1 MSIEIKPITIEEF
14 ASRQLDFDCMNF
26 QQSAEMALCQSARAV
41 YLDTETVQILKDGQ
55 FIGQSIINYRSIF
68 RFFREA
74 CILNGP
80 LLDYSAMSK
89 EELKDV
95 FYALQKYLRKKCDE
109 IRINPPL
116 VHFVLDDKLEV
127 AETLNEN
134 VKSAF
139 DELSFKNYV
148 DRNCSESIDQIFV
161 KSLKN
166 YSSFDEISGELS
178 SSFRSSIK
186 KFSES
191 CVKVREMGENELGDY
206 YKIYSDTAERKH
218 FPLQTEEYYVL
229 LKKNFG
235 DKAKIMGAF
244 LDCREYENYLSSNI
258 SMFEDKIAELE
269 LSKQSKKIK
278 GQLNDAHDRLRSFI
292 KRKDDY
298 HKLGISEDII
308 LLSSYVLVCYGKE
321 VIIMSGGSE
330 EKYLNFG
337 GSTLINW
344 EMIRYAFENGYER
357 YNFHGTIETDQITK
371 AKGNY
376 HFKKNFGGN
385 LQILL
390 GSFIKNVNPILSLI
404 KRIRRVH

>member
-26 QQSAEMALCQSARAV
+26 QQSAKMALCQSARAV

-116 VHFVLDDKLEV
+116 VHFVLDDKLETM
-127 AETLNEN
+127 ETLNEN

-258 SMFEDKIAELE
+258 SMFENKIAELE

>member
-95 FYALQKYLRKKCDE
+95 FYALQKYLRMKCDE

-116 VHFVLDDKLEV
+116 VHFVLDDKLETV
-127 AETLNEN
+127 ETLNEN

-191 CVKVREMGENELGDY
+191 CVKVREMGENELEDY
-206 YKIYSDTAERKH
+206 YKIYSDTAERKR

-258 SMFEDKIAELE
+258 SMFENKIAELE

-308 LLSSYVLVCYGKE
+308 LLSSYVLICYGKE

>member
-116 VHFVLDDKLEV
+116 VHFVLDDKLETV
-127 AETLNEN
+127 ETLNEN

-258 SMFEDKIAELE
+258 SMFENKIAELE
-269 LSKQSKKIK
+269 LSNQSKKIK

-404 KRIRRVH
+404 KCIRRVH

>member
-95 FYALQKYLRKKCDE
+95 FYALQKYLRMKCDE

-116 VHFVLDDKLEV
+116 VHFVLDDKLETV
-127 AETLNEN
+127 ETLNEN

-206 YKIYSDTAERKH
+206 YKIYSDTAERKQ

-269 LSKQSKKIK
+269 LSNQSKKIK
-278 GQLNDAHDRLRSFI
+278 GQLNDARDRLRSFI

-308 LLSSYVLVCYGKE
+308 LLSSYVLVCYCKE

-404 KRIRRVH
+404 KCIRRVH

>member
-116 VHFVLDDKLEV
+116 VHFVLDDKLETV
-127 AETLNEN
+127 ETLNEN

-166 YSSFDEISGELS
+166 YSSFNEISSELS

-244 LDCREYENYLSSNI
+244 LDCREYKNYLSSNI

-269 LSKQSKKIK
+269 LSNQSKKIK
-278 GQLNDAHDRLRSFI
+278 GQLNDARDRLRSFI

>member
-26 QQSAEMALCQSARAV
+26 QQSAKMALCQSARAV

-116 VHFVLDDKLEV
+116 VHFVLDDKLETV
-127 AETLNEN
+127 ETLNEN

-258 SMFEDKIAELE
+258 SMFENKIAELE

>member
-68 RFFREA
+68 RFFKEA

-116 VHFVLDDKLEV
+116 VHFVLDDKLETM
-127 AETLNEN
+127 ETLNEN
-134 VKSAF
+134 VKSA
-139 DELSFKNYV
+139 
-148 DRNCSESIDQIFV
+148 
-161 KSLKN
+161 
-166 YSSFDEISGELS
+166 FDEISGELS

-258 SMFEDKIAELE
+258 SMFENKIAELE

-278 GQLNDAHDRLRSFI
+278 GQLNDARDRLRSFI

-404 KRIRRVH
+404 KCIRRVH

>member
-68 RFFREA
+68 RFFSEA

-116 VHFVLDDKLEV
+116 VHFVLDDKLETM
-127 AETLNEN
+127 ETLNEN

-278 GQLNDAHDRLRSFI
+278 GQLNDARDRLRSFV

>member
-68 RFFREA
+68 RFFKEA

-95 FYALQKYLRKKCDE
+95 FYALQKYLRRKCDE

-116 VHFVLDDKLEV
+116 VHFVLDDKLETV
-127 AETLNEN
+127 ETLNEN

-258 SMFEDKIAELE
+258 SMFENKIAELE

-278 GQLNDAHDRLRSFI
+278 GQLNDARDRLRSFV

>member
-68 RFFREA
+68 RFFKEA

-116 VHFVLDDKLEV
+116 VHFVLDDKLETM
-127 AETLNEN
+127 ETLNEN

-258 SMFEDKIAELE
+258 SMFENKIAELE

-404 KRIRRVH
+404 KCIRRVH

>member
-116 VHFVLDDKLEV
+116 VHFVLDDKLETT
-127 AETLNEN
+127 ETLNEN

-258 SMFEDKIAELE
+258 SMFENKIAELE

-404 KRIRRVH
+404 KCIRRVH

>member
-68 RFFREA
+68 RFFKEA

-116 VHFVLDDKLEV
+116 VHFVLDDELETM
-127 AETLNEN
+127 ETLNEN

-191 CVKVREMGENELGDY
+191 CVKVREMGENELEDY

-278 GQLNDAHDRLRSFI
+278 GQLNDARDRLRSFI

>member
-95 FYALQKYLRKKCDE
+95 FYALQKYLRMKCDE

-116 VHFVLDDKLEV
+116 VHFVLDDKLETV
-127 AETLNEN
+127 ETLNEN

-258 SMFEDKIAELE
+258 SMFENKIAELE

>member
-95 FYALQKYLRKKCDE
+95 FYALQKYLRMKCDE

-116 VHFVLDDKLEV
+116 VHFVLDDKLETV
-127 AETLNEN
+127 ETLNEN

-206 YKIYSDTAERKH
+206 YKIYSDTAERKR

-258 SMFEDKIAELE
+258 SMFENKIAELE

-404 KRIRRVH
+404 KCIRRVH

>member
-68 RFFREA
+68 RFFKEA

-116 VHFVLDDKLEV
+116 VHFVLDDKLETM
-127 AETLNEN
+127 ETLNEN

-269 LSKQSKKIK
+269 LSNQSKKIK

>member
-1 MSIEIKPITIEEF
+1 MSIEIKPVTIEEF

-68 RFFREA
+68 RFFRKA

-116 VHFVLDDKLEV
+116 VHFVLDDKLETM
-127 AETLNEN
+127 ETLNEN

-278 GQLNDAHDRLRSFI
+278 GQLNDARDRLRSFV

>member
-68 RFFREA
+68 RFFKEA

-116 VHFVLDDKLEV
+116 VHFVLDDKLETV
-127 AETLNEN
+127 ETLNEN

-258 SMFEDKIAELE
+258 SIFEDKIAELE
-269 LSKQSKKIK
+269 LSNQSKKIK
-278 GQLNDAHDRLRSFI
+278 GQLNDARDRLRSFI

-404 KRIRRVH
+404 KCIRRVH

>member
-41 YLDTETVQILKDGQ
+41 YLATETVQILRDGQ

-68 RFFREA
+68 RFFKEA

-89 EELKDV
+89 EELKEV
-95 FYALQKYLRKKCDE
+95 FYALQKYMRKKCDE

-116 VHFVLDDKLEV
+116 VHLILNDELEV
-127 AETLNEN
+127 AETLNED

-258 SMFEDKIAELE
+258 SIFEDKIAELE

-278 GQLNDAHDRLRSFI
+278 GQLNDARDRLRSFI

>member
-95 FYALQKYLRKKCDE
+95 FYTLQKYLRRKCDE

-116 VHFVLDDKLEV
+116 VHFVLDDKLETM
-127 AETLNEN
+127 ETLNEN

-258 SMFEDKIAELE
+258 SMLEDKIAELE

>member
-95 FYALQKYLRKKCDE
+95 FYALQKYLRMKCDE

-116 VHFVLDDKLEV
+116 VHFVLDDKLETV
-127 AETLNEN
+127 ETLNEN

-269 LSKQSKKIK
+269 LSNQSKKIK
-278 GQLNDAHDRLRSFI
+278 GQLNDARDRLRSFI

-308 LLSSYVLVCYGKE
+308 LLSSYVLVCYCKE

-404 KRIRRVH
+404 KCIRRVH

>member
-68 RFFREA
+68 RFFKEA

-95 FYALQKYLRKKCDE
+95 FYALQKYLRMKCDE

-116 VHFVLDDKLEV
+116 VHFVLDDELETM
-127 AETLNEN
+127 ETLNEN

-258 SMFEDKIAELE
+258 SMFENKIAELE

-404 KRIRRVH
+404 KCIRRVH

>member
-68 RFFREA
+68 RFFSEA

-116 VHFVLDDKLEV
+116 VHFVLDDKLETM
-127 AETLNEN
+127 ETLNEN

-278 GQLNDAHDRLRSFI
+278 GQLNDARDRLRSFI

>member
-68 RFFREA
+68 RFFRKA

-116 VHFVLDDKLEV
+116 VHFVLDDKLETI
-127 AETLNEN
+127 ETLNEN

-258 SMFEDKIAELE
+258 SIFEDKIAELE

-278 GQLNDAHDRLRSFI
+278 GQLNDARDRLRSFI

>member
-14 ASRQLDFDCMNF
+14 ASSQLDFDCMNF

-68 RFFREA
+68 RFFSEA

-80 LLDYSAMSK
+80 LLDYPAMSK

-116 VHFVLDDKLEV
+116 VHFVLDDKLETM
-127 AETLNEN
+127 ETLNEN

-218 FPLQTEEYYVL
+218 FPLQTEEYYLL

-258 SMFEDKIAELE
+258 SMFEDKIAEFE

-278 GQLNDAHDRLRSFI
+278 GQLNDARDRLRSFI

>member
-1 MSIEIKPITIEEF
+1 MSIEIKSITIEEF

-80 LLDYSAMSK
+80 LIDYSAMSK

-95 FYALQKYLRKKCDE
+95 FYALQKYLRRKCDE

-116 VHFVLDDKLEV
+116 VHFVLDDKLETM
-127 AETLNEN
+127 ETLNEN

-278 GQLNDAHDRLRSFI
+278 GQLNDARDRLRSFI

-308 LLSSYVLVCYGKE
+308 LLSSYVLVSYGKE

>member
-95 FYALQKYLRKKCDE
+95 FYALQKYLRMKCDE

-116 VHFVLDDKLEV
+116 VHFVLDDKLETV
-127 AETLNEN
+127 ETLNEN

-258 SMFEDKIAELE
+258 SIFEDKIAELE

>member
-68 RFFREA
+68 RFFKEA

-116 VHFVLDDKLEV
+116 VHFVLDDELETM
-127 AETLNEN
+127 ETLNEN

-258 SMFEDKIAELE
+258 SMFENKIAELE

-404 KRIRRVH
+404 KCIRRVH

>member
-95 FYALQKYLRKKCDE
+95 FYALQKYLRMKCDE

-116 VHFVLDDKLEV
+116 VHFVLDDKLETV
-127 AETLNEN
+127 ETLNEN

-404 KRIRRVH
+404 KCIRRVH

>member
-116 VHFVLDDKLEV
+116 VHFVLDDKLETV
-127 AETLNEN
+127 ETLNEN

-191 CVKVREMGENELGDY
+191 CVKVREMGENELVDY

-258 SMFEDKIAELE
+258 SMFENKIAELE

-404 KRIRRVH
+404 KCIRRVH

>member
-1 MSIEIKPITIEEF
+1 
-14 ASRQLDFDCMNF
+14 MNF

-68 RFFREA
+68 RFFSEA

-80 LLDYSAMSK
+80 LIDYSAMSK

-116 VHFVLDDKLEV
+116 VHFVLDDKLETM
-127 AETLNEN
+127 ETLNEN

-278 GQLNDAHDRLRSFI
+278 GQLNDARDRLRSFI

>member
-95 FYALQKYLRKKCDE
+95 FYALQKYLRMKCDE

-116 VHFVLDDKLEV
+116 VHFVLDDKLETV
-127 AETLNEN
+127 ETLNEN

-148 DRNCSESIDQIFV
+148 DKNCSESIDQIFV

-166 YSSFDEISGELS
+166 YSSFDEI
-178 SSFRSSIK
+178 
-186 KFSES
+186 
-191 CVKVREMGENELGDY
+191 
-206 YKIYSDTAERKH
+206 
-218 FPLQTEEYYVL
+218 
-229 LKKNFG
+229 
-235 DKAKIMGAF
+235 
-244 LDCREYENYLSSNI
+244 
-258 SMFEDKIAELE
+258 
-269 LSKQSKKIK
+269 
-278 GQLNDAHDRLRSFI
+278 
-292 KRKDDY
+292 
-298 HKLGISEDII
+298 
-308 LLSSYVLVCYGKE
+308 
-321 VIIMSGGSE
+321 
-330 EKYLNFG
+330 
-337 GSTLINW
+337 
-344 EMIRYAFENGYER
+344 
-357 YNFHGTIETDQITK
+357 
-371 AKGNY
+371 
-376 HFKKNFGGN
+376 
-385 LQILL
+385 
-390 GSFIKNVNPILSLI
+390 
-404 KRIRRVH
+404 

>member
-26 QQSAEMALCQSARAV
+26 QQSAKMALCQSARAV

-116 VHFVLDDKLEV
+116 VHFVLDDELETM
-127 AETLNEN
+127 ETLNEN

-191 CVKVREMGENELGDY
+191 CVKVREMGENELEDY

-278 GQLNDAHDRLRSFI
+278 GQLNDARDRLRSFI

>member
-116 VHFVLDDKLEV
+116 VHFVLDDKLETM
-127 AETLNEN
+127 ETLNEN

-191 CVKVREMGENELGDY
+191 CVKVREMGENELVDY

-258 SMFEDKIAELE
+258 SMFENKIAELE

-404 KRIRRVH
+404 KCIRRVH

>member
-1 MSIEIKPITIEEF
+1 MSIEIKPVTIEEF

-95 FYALQKYLRKKCDE
+95 FYALQKYLRMKCDE

-116 VHFVLDDKLEV
+116 VHFVLDDKLETV
-127 AETLNEN
+127 ETLNEN

-258 SMFEDKIAELE
+258 SIFEDKIAELE

-404 KRIRRVH
+404 KCIRRVH

>member
-68 RFFREA
+68 RFFKEA

-80 LLDYSAMSK
+80 LLYYSAMSK

-116 VHFVLDDKLEV
+116 VHFVLDDKLETM
-127 AETLNEN
+127 ETLNEN

-191 CVKVREMGENELGDY
+191 CVKVREMGENELEDY

-278 GQLNDAHDRLRSFI
+278 GQLNDARDRLRSFI

>member
-95 FYALQKYLRKKCDE
+95 FYALQKYLRMKCDE

-116 VHFVLDDKLEV
+116 VHFVLDDKLETV
-127 AETLNEN
+127 ETLNEN

-258 SMFEDKIAELE
+258 SMLEDKIAELE

-404 KRIRRVH
+404 KCIRRVH

>member
-68 RFFREA
+68 RFFKEA

-116 VHFVLDDKLEV
+116 VHFVLDDELETM
-127 AETLNEN
+127 ETLNEN

-191 CVKVREMGENELGDY
+191 CVKVREMGENELEDY

-244 LDCREYENYLSSNI
+244 LDCRKYENYLSSNI
-258 SMFEDKIAELE
+258 SIFEDKIAELE

-278 GQLNDAHDRLRSFI
+278 GQLNDARDRLRSFI

-404 KRIRRVH
+404 KCIRRVH

>member
-116 VHFVLDDKLEV
+116 VHFVLDDKLETM
-127 AETLNEN
+127 ETLNEN

-344 EMIRYAFENGYER
+344 KM
-357 YNFHGTIETDQITK
+357 K
-371 AKGNY
+371 
-376 HFKKNFGGN
+376 
-385 LQILL
+385 
-390 GSFIKNVNPILSLI
+390 
-404 KRIRRVH
+404 

>member
-1 MSIEIKPITIEEF
+1 MSIEIKPVTIEEF

-68 RFFREA
+68 RFFKEA

-80 LLDYSAMSK
+80 LLYYSAMSK

-116 VHFVLDDKLEV
+116 VHFVLDDELETM
-127 AETLNEN
+127 ETLNEN

-191 CVKVREMGENELGDY
+191 CVKVREMGENELEDY

-278 GQLNDAHDRLRSFI
+278 GQLNDARDRLRSFI